1 MYELSHALNLLAATF
16 LLGEF
21 TGNVLNVV
29 EALTPYRNNPTCKPG
44 FCAVFSWN
52 STEPTRT
59 SSRTSTRGSSR
70 GCRRVRRLPRSAC
83 RRNNFVFPRAGRARR
98 SSPTCPPT
106 RALFL
111 VRMSV
116 RDARVYT
123 CTVHD
128 KLSCARLQ
136 NYTIGASLMSVSVS
150 VPLIPSLRDIKYI
163 ESIVFTN
170 SHAQLQQVFTPACI
184 SGSDAEWACDLYRLT
199 LMANLQ

>member
-1 MYELSHALNLLAATF
+1 MSACPPATSPF
-16 LLGEF
+16 G
-21 TGNVLNVV
+21 
-29 EALTPYRNNPTCKPG
+29 
-44 FCAVFSWN
+44 
-52 STEPTRT
+52 
-59 SSRTSTRGSSR
+59 
-70 GCRRVRRLPRSAC
+70 LPR
-83 RRNNFVFPRAGRARR
+83 VWHARR

-106 RALFL
+106 CPTRRAT
-111 VRMSV
+111 MSV
-116 RDARVYT
+116 RDVRVYT

-199 LMANLQ
+199 LMANLQWTDRRILHPRLQRFVHAMNCFTSLIAERNL